1 MITVTKKKYLI
12 CKAGYNLANSYPW
25 IVNLNLG
32 FGPVAN
38 SSQIIAVYDHPC
50 SSTALD
56 NSGHS
61 FLHK

>member
-1 MITVTKKKYLI
+1 MITITKKKYI
-12 CKAGYNLANSYPW
+12 HEKNGYNLANSYPW
-25 IVNLNLG
+25 IVTPNLPSG
-32 FGPVAN
+32 QVTN
-38 SSQIIAVYDHPC
+38 SSQIIAIYDHPS